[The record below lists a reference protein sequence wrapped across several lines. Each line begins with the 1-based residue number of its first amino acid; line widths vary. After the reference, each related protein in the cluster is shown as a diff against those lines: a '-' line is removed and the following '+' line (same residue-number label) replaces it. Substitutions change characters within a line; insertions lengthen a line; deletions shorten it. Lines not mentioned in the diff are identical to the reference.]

1 MSIKQRLDDDL
12 KAAMKAGETITRD
25 TIRLIRAAILN
36 REKEKGGAPDDRKVV
51 DVLSRMSR
59 QYRESI
65 ETYRG
70 AGRNDLAAKEQAEL
84 DVLTRYLP
92 RQLTREEVTELAERA
107 AAEVGASGPGD
118 RGKVMGKLMPQVR
131 GQADGTMVNE
141 IVGEILQALAERG
154 EA

>member
-12 KAAMKAGETITRD
+12 KAAMKGGDALTRD
-25 TIRLIRAAILN
+25 TVRLIRAAVLN
-36 REKEKGGAPDDRKVV
+36 REKDKGGDLDDLAVV

-70 AGRNDLAAKEQAEL
+70 AARSDLADKEQAEL

-92 RQLTREEVTELAERA
+92 RQLTREEVSELARRA
-107 AAEVGASGPGD
+107 AAEAGATGPGD
-118 RGKVMGKLMPQVR
+118 RGKVMGKVMPQVR
-131 GQADGTMVNE
+131 GQADGAMVNE
-141 IVGEILQALAERG
+141 VVGELLQALAQRE

>member
-1 MSIKQRLDDDL
+1 MSIKQRLEDDI
-12 KAAMKAGETITRD
+12 KAAMKGGDTLTRD
-25 TIRLIRAAILN
+25 TARLIKAAVLN
-36 REKEKGGAPDDRKVV
+36 REKEKGGALDDREAV

-70 AGRNDLAAKEQAEL
+70 AGRDDLAAKEQAEL
-84 DVLTRYLP
+84 DVLTRYMP
-92 RQLTREEVTELAERA
+92 RQLTREEVAELAQRA

-131 GQADGTMVNE
+131 GQADGAMVNE
-141 IVGEILQALAERG
+141 IVGETLQALAERG

>member
-12 KAAMKAGETITRD
+12 KAAMKGGDTVTRD
-25 TIRLIRAAILN
+25 TIRLIKAALLN
-36 REKEKGGAPDDRKVV
+36 REKQTGAAVDDREAV
-51 DVLSRMSR
+51 DALSRMSR

-65 ETYRG
+65 EVYRG
-70 AGRNDLAAKEQAEL
+70 AGRDDMAAKEQAEL
-84 DVLTRYLP
+84 DVLTRYMP
-92 RQLTREEVTELAERA
+92 RRLTREEVAELAERA

-131 GQADGTMVNE
+131 GQADGAMVSE
-141 IVGEILQALAERG
+141 IVAELLQALAERG

>member
-36 REKEKGGAPDDRKVV
+36 REKEKGGAPDDREVV

-65 ETYRG
+65 ETYQG

-84 DVLTRYLP
+84 NVLTRYMP
-92 RQLTREEVTELAERA
+92 RQLTREEVAELAERA

-131 GQADGTMVNE
+131 GQADGAMVNE
-141 IVGEILQALAERG
+141 VVGEILQALAERG

>member
-25 TIRLIRAAILN
+25 TIRLIRAAVLN
-36 REKEKGGAPDDRKVV
+36 REKEKGGAPDDREVV

-65 ETYRG
+65 ETYRR
-70 AGRNDLAAKEQAEL
+70 AARDDLAAKEQAEL

-92 RQLTREEVTELAERA
+92 RQLTREEVAELAERA

-131 GQADGTMVNE
+131 GQADGAMVNE
-141 IVGEILQALAERG
+141 IVGEMLQALAERG

>member
-12 KAAMKAGETITRD
+12 KAAMKGGDTLTRD
-25 TIRLIRAAILN
+25 TVRLIRAAVLN
-36 REKEKGGAPDDRKVV
+36 REKDKGGALDDREII

-65 ETYRG
+65 ETYRS
-70 AGRNDLAAKEQAEL
+70 AARSDLADKEQAEL

-92 RQLTREEVTELAERA
+92 RQLTREEVTEVAQRA

-118 RGKVMGKLMPQVR
+118 RGKVMGKVMPQVR
-131 GQADGTMVNE
+131 GQADGAMVNE
-141 IVGEILQALAERG
+141 VVGELLQALAERG

>member
-12 KAAMKAGETITRD
+12 KAAMKAGEAITRD

-36 REKEKGGAPDDRKVV
+36 REKEKGGAPDDREVV

-65 ETYRG
+65 ETYQG

-84 DVLTRYLP
+84 DVLTRYMP
-92 RQLTREEVTELAERA
+92 RQLTREEVAELAERA
-107 AAEVGASGPGD
+107 AAEMGASGPGD

-131 GQADGTMVNE
+131 GQADGAVVNE
-141 IVGEILQALAERG
+141 VVGEILQALAERG

>member
-12 KAAMKAGETITRD
+12 KAAMKGGDALTRD
-25 TIRLIRAAILN
+25 TVRLIRAAVLN
-36 REKEKGGAPDDRKVV
+36 REKDKGGALDDREVI

-65 ETYRG
+65 ETYRS
-70 AGRNDLAAKEQAEL
+70 AGRNDLVDKEQAEL

-92 RQLTREEVTELAERA
+92 RQLTREEVAELADRA

-118 RGKVMGKLMPQVR
+118 RGKVMGKVMPQVR
-131 GQADGTMVNE
+131 GQADGAMVNE
-141 IVGEILQALAERG
+141 VVGELLQALAERG

>member
-36 REKEKGGAPDDRKVV
+36 REKEKGGAPDDREVV

-65 ETYRG
+65 ETYQG

-84 DVLTRYLP
+84 DVLTRYMP
-92 RQLTREEVTELAERA
+92 RQLTREEVAELAEHA

-131 GQADGTMVNE
+131 GQADGAMVNE
-141 IVGEILQALAERG
+141 VVGEILQALAERG

>member
-36 REKEKGGAPDDRKVV
+36 REKEKGGAPDDREVV

-65 ETYRG
+65 ETYQG

-84 DVLTRYLP
+84 DVLTRYMP
-92 RQLTREEVTELAERA
+92 RQLTREEVAELAERA

-131 GQADGTMVNE
+131 GQADGAMVNE

>member
-36 REKEKGGAPDDRKVV
+36 REKEKGGAPDDREVV
-51 DVLSRMSR
+51 DVLSRMGR

-70 AGRNDLAAKEQAEL
+70 AGRSDLAAKEQAEL

-92 RQLTREEVTELAERA
+92 RQLTREEVGELAEFA

-131 GQADGTMVNE
+131 GQADGAMVNE
-141 IVGEILQALAERG
+141 VVGEMLQALAERG